1 MYLCCPAKSYR
12 AQSMSKKQLIISVSG
27 LALVILLFI
36 FGSTVAPKGKVQV
49 PAAKTVK
56 DFDILSFIAEEKKH
70 LSASQLITLA
80 KLENSVTR
88 GDVNSQL
95 ITANTQLANFWKD
108 SARSFEPYAYYL
120 SEAAKLDKSEKNLTF
135 AAQLILDNLRAEPDE
150 AKLNWKTAQA
160 IALFEKAIEL
170 NPENDDLKVGL
181 GSCYVFGKGR
191 VGGSEETM
199 KGIQQLLSVV
209 RKDSNNMKAQM
220 MLGVGGYVSGQY
232 DKAIER
238 LKKVINAQPGNIEAV
253 AFLADT
259 YAAKGDKAEAI
270 KWYTLSK
277 KLVNDPHYSQEVDE
291 RIKSLQ

>member
-1 MYLCCPAKSYR
+1 MPPAVMSKAKS
-12 AQSMSKKQLIISVSG
+12 
-27 LALVILLFI
+27 
-36 FGSTVAPKGKVQV
+36 
-49 PAAKTVK
+49 
-56 DFDILSFIAEEKKH
+56 FDILKYIDEEKKH
-70 LSASQLITLA
+70 LTADQIVKLG

-108 SARSFEPYAYYL
+108 SARVFEPYVYYL

-135 AAQLILDNLRAEPDE
+135 AAQLILDNLRAEQDD
-150 AKLNWKTAQA
+150 AKLNWKAAQA

-170 NPENDDLKVGL
+170 DPNNDDLKVGL
-181 GSCYVFGKGR
+181 GSCYILGKGR
-191 VGGSEETM
+191 VGGPEETM

-238 LKKVINAQPGNIEAV
+238 LQKVIKAQPDNVEAV

-270 KWYTLSK
+270 KWYNVSK
-277 KLVNDPHYSQEVDE
+277 RLVNDPHYSQEVDE
-291 RIKSLQ
+291 RIKTLR

>member
-1 MYLCCPAKSYR
+1 
-12 AQSMSKKQLIISVSG
+12 MSKKQLIIAVSG
-27 LALVILLFI
+27 LGLVVLLFI
-36 FGSTVAPKGKVQV
+36 FGSTVGPKSKTDAPV
-49 PAAKTVK
+49 AKEVK
-56 DFDILSFIAEEKKH
+56 QFDILGFIAEEKKH
-70 LSASQLITLA
+70 LTASQQIALG

-108 SARSFEPYAYYL
+108 SARSFEPYVYYL

-135 AAQLILDNLRAEPDE
+135 AAQLILDNLRAEQDE

-170 NPENDDLKVGL
+170 NPGNDDLKVGL

-191 VGGSEETM
+191 VGGPEETM

-209 RKDSNNMKAQM
+209 RKDSNNMKAQL
-220 MLGVGGYVSGQY
+220 MLGIGGFVSGQY
-232 DKAIER
+232 DNAVKR
-238 LKKVINAQPGNIEAV
+238 LKKVIDAQPDNKEAV

-259 YAAKGDKAEAI
+259 YAAKGEKAEAI
-270 KWYTLSK
+270 KWYTISK
-277 KLVNDPHYSQEVDE
+277 KQVNDPHYSEEVDE

>member
-1 MYLCCPAKSYR
+1 
-12 AQSMSKKQLIISVSG
+12 MSKKQLIISIAG
-27 LALVILLFI
+27 LALVIFLFT
-36 FGSTVAPKGKVQV
+36 FGSTIAPKSKTAPPV
-49 PAAKTVK
+49 ALTEAKN
-56 DFDILSFIAEEKKH
+56 FNILKFIEDEKKH
-70 LSASQLITLA
+70 LTSAQNVNLG

-88 GDVNSQL
+88 GDINSQL

-108 SARSFEPYAYYL
+108 SAKSFEPYIYYL
-120 SEAAKLDKSEKNLTF
+120 STAAKLDKSEKNLTF
-135 AAQLILDNLRAEPDE
+135 AAQLILDNLRAEQDE
-150 AKLNWKTAQA
+150 AKLNWKTSEA

-170 NPENDDLKVGL
+170 YPNNDDLKVGL
-181 GSCYVFGKGR
+181 GSCYVLGKGR
-191 VGGSEETM
+191 IGGPEQTM

-220 MLGVGGYVSGQY
+220 MLGIGGYVSRQY

-238 LKKVINAQPGNIEAV
+238 LLKVVKVQPDNVEAV

-277 KLVNDPHYSQEVDE
+277 KMVNDSHYSQEVDE
-291 RIKSLQ
+291 AIKKLQ

>member
-1 MYLCCPAKSYR
+1 
-12 AQSMSKKQLIISVSG
+12 MSKKQLIISIAG
-27 LALVILLFI
+27 LILVVLLFK
-36 FGSTVAPKGKVQV
+36 FGSTVAPKSKTPPV
-49 PAAKTVK
+49 AMNTAKS
-56 DFDILSFIAEEKKH
+56 FDILKYIEEEKKH
-70 LSASQLITLA
+70 LTPAQIINLG

-88 GDVNSQL
+88 GDVNTQL

-108 SARSFEPYAYYL
+108 SARSFEPYVYYL

-135 AAQLILDNLRAEPDE
+135 AAQLILQNLRAEQDE

-170 NPENDDLKVGL
+170 NPDSDDLKVGL
-181 GSCYVFGKGR
+181 GSCYILGKGR
-191 VGGSEETM
+191 VGGPEETM
-199 KGIQQLLSVV
+199 NGIKMLLAVV
-209 RKDSNNMKAQM
+209 KKDSNNMKAQM

-238 LKKVINAQPGNIEAV
+238 LQKVIKAEPDNVEAV

-270 KWYTLSK
+270 KWYNVSK
-277 KLVNDPHYSQEVDE
+277 RLVNDPHYSQEVDD
-291 RIKSLQ
+291 RIKSLR

>member
-1 MYLCCPAKSYR
+1 MP
-12 AQSMSKKQLIISVSG
+12 KKQLIIAIAG
-27 LALVILLFI
+27 LALVALLFI
-36 FGSTVAPKGKVQV
+36 FGNTVAPKSKVQAPV
-49 PAAKTVK
+49 AKAVK
-56 DFDILSFIAEEKKH
+56 SFDILQFIGEEKKH
-70 LSASQLITLA
+70 LSASQLINLS
-80 KLENSVTR
+80 KLENSLTR

-108 SARSFEPYAYYL
+108 SVKSFEPYAYYL

-135 AAQLILDNLRAEPDE
+135 AAQLILNNLRAEPDE

-170 NPENDDLKVGL
+170 NPDNDDLKVGL
-181 GSCYVFGKGR
+181 GSCYIFGKGR
-191 VGGSEETM
+191 VGGPEETM

-209 RKDSNNMKAQM
+209 RNDSNNMKAQM

-238 LKKVINAQPGNIEAV
+238 LQKVIKAQPENIEAI
-253 AFLADT
+253 AFLADA

-270 KWYTLSK
+270 KWYTISK
-277 KLVNDPHYSQEVDE
+277 RLVNDSHYSQEVDE
-291 RIKSLQ
+291 RIKGLQ

>member
-1 MYLCCPAKSYR
+1 ML
-12 AQSMSKKQLIISVSG
+12 KKQLIFTLIG
-27 LALVILLFI
+27 LIVVILLLT
-36 FGSTVAPKGKVQV
+36 FGTTVAPKS
-49 PAAKTVK
+49 KTETAVVSTPK
-56 DFDILSFIAEEKKH
+56 KFNIQQFINEEKKH
-70 LSASQLITLA
+70 LSASQVINLG

-88 GDVNSQL
+88 GDANSQL
-95 ITANTQLANFWKD
+95 IISNTQLANFWKD
-108 SARSFEPYAYYL
+108 SAKSFEPYVYYL

-135 AAQLILDNLRAEPDE
+135 AAQLILDNLRAEQDE
-150 AKLNWKTAQA
+150 VKLNWKTEQA

-170 NPENDDLKVGL
+170 YPNNDDLKVGL
-181 GSCYVFGKGR
+181 GSCYVLGKGR
-191 VGGSEETM
+191 VGGPEETM

-238 LKKVINAQPGNIEAV
+238 LQKVVKAQPNNEEAV

-277 KLVNDPHYSQEVDE
+277 RLVNDPHYSQEVDE
-291 RIKSLQ
+291 RIKTLR

>member
-1 MYLCCPAKSYR
+1 M
-12 AQSMSKKQLIISVSG
+12 QKKQLLIAAAG
-27 LALVILLFI
+27 LVLVLVLYK
-36 FGSTVAPKGKVQV
+36 FGSTVAPKPAGGSPAVTSS
-49 PAAKTVK
+49 PAART
-56 DFDILSFIAEEKKH
+56 FDILQFIAQEKKH
-70 LSASQLITLA
+70 LTASQNIILA

-108 SARSFEPYAYYL
+108 SARVFEPYFYYL

-135 AAQLILDNLRAEPDE
+135 AAQLILDNLRAEQDE

-170 NPENDDLKVGL
+170 NPDNDDLRVGL
-181 GSCYVFGKGR
+181 GSCYILGGGR
-191 VGGSEETM
+191 VGGPQESM
-199 KGIQQLLSVV
+199 KGIQQLLGVV
-209 RKDSNNMKAQM
+209 KKDSNNMKAQM

-238 LKKVINAQPGNIEAV
+238 LLKVVRAQPENVEAI

-259 YAAKGDKAEAI
+259 YAAKGNKAEAV
-270 KWYTLSK
+270 KWYTVSK
-277 KLVNDPHYSQEVDE
+277 RLVNDPHYSQEVDD
-291 RIKSLQ
+291 RIQNLK